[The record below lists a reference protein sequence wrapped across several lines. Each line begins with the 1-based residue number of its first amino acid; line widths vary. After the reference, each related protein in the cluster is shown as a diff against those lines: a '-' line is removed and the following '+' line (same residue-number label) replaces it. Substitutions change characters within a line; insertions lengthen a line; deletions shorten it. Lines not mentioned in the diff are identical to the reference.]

1 MTKRITES
9 EAEKQIKKFFGEGV
23 VFFDGS
29 IETAG
34 SYEAIST
41 GSPALDEAIG
51 IGGIPRG
58 RITQLAG
65 QESSGK
71 TMLSLSCI
79 KNYLDQN
86 PENTALFIDAE
97 YTYDPEWAASQGI
110 DVSRVMVIKTND
122 AKEIFEGLLGIN
134 KVNSVTKKISKSMKG
149 ILDYVIEGEDPRFK
163 NLGIIVLDSIAVLNT
178 PLEVAATV
186 GKANMAPIPR
196 FLSTELK
203 KLTPAVAQANV
214 ALIGI
219 NQVRVDLGKM
229 FGDPM
234 SSPGGKALKHACSL
248 MINMAPMFGADNV
261 IKNDSDERVGHRV
274 RAKIEKNK
282 VGAPFK
288 KAEYF
293 LEYMKG
299 IVNCEVEIFD
309 LAVKYGLIERPTSQS
324 YLINGE
330 KIRGRDNAIE
340 AMSSDKDLV
349 NSLDEK
355 IRGIYTGSQPFEANT
370 NSDEEGLIDNPL
382 LSSIE

>member
-1 MTKRITES
+1 MTKKITES
-9 EAEKQIKKFFGEGV
+9 EAEKQIRKFFGDGV
-23 VFFDGS
+23 VFFNGDINTSG
-29 IETAG
+29 AHD
-34 SYEAIST
+34 AIST

-51 IGGIPRG
+51 IGGVPRG

-79 KNYLDQN
+79 KSYLNQN

-97 YTYDPEWAASQGI
+97 YTYDPEWAESQGVDI
-110 DVSRVMVIKTND
+110 SRVMVIKTND

-134 KVNSVTKKISKSMKG
+134 KVNSVTKKVSKSMKG
-149 ILDYVIEGEDPRFK
+149 ILDYIIEGEDPRFK

-261 IKNDSDERVGHRV
+261 IKNSSDERIGHRV

-288 KAEYF
+288 RAEYF
-293 LEYMKG
+293 VEYMRG
-299 IVNCEVEIFD
+299 VVRGESEIFD
-309 LAVKYGLIERPTSQS
+309 LAVKYDLIERPSSQS
-324 YLINGE
+324 YLVNGE
-330 KIRGRDNAIE
+330 KVRGRDNAIE
-340 AMSSDKDLV
+340 EMMKDKVLIKSFEERVRNIYMGVQSSESDDDIV
-349 NSLDEK
+349 E
-355 IRGIYTGSQPFEANT
+355 NT
-370 NSDEEGLIDNPL
+370 LI
-382 LSSIE
+382 SSIE